1 VQFTQPRQATHR
13 VHRRQAKQ
21 PTQPLMAIDNQV
33 RMLPATATLPA
44 VATEPAIMM
53 LPAVATE
60 PATATLPAVATE
72 PATATLP
79 AVATEPA
86 TAIELCEPTARVTFA
101 LCATSTPRPART
113 ALPPGR
119 AGPGRSAAVTNPA
132 WHIGG
137 CR

>member
-1 VQFTQPRQATHR
+1 
-13 VHRRQAKQ
+13 
-21 PTQPLMAIDNQV
+21 MAIDNQV

-86 TAIELCEPTARVTFA
+86 IAIESYVPTARVTFA
-101 LCATSTPRPART
+101 LRVTSTLRPDQD
-113 ALPPGR
+113 PISPGR
-119 AGPGRSAAVTNPA
+119 ACRGWRAAVTNTA
-132 WHIGG
+132 WHMGG